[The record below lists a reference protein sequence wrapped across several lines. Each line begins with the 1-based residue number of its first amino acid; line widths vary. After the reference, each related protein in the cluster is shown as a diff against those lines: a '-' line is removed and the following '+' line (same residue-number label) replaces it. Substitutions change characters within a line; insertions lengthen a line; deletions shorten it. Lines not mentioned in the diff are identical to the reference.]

1 MMSEVLNQ
9 DRNLHIVSFDV
20 PFPAN
25 YGGVIDVFYKLK
37 ALKNAGVMI
46 HLHCFAYGREEAAAL
61 NGLCAEVNYYPRKTG
76 FLSSVG
82 WRPYI
87 VESRH
92 SGELLANLTK
102 DNYPILFEGLHS
114 CYYMDHPLLKGRV
127 LVYRESNI
135 EHHYYFHLFR
145 GELNLFKK
153 IYYFAESV
161 KLLLYQNVL
170 KHATMMLVVSQTD
183 ADYLRKRFKGGR
195 VIYMP
200 SFHANDTFMVLT
212 GRGDYALYHGKL
224 SVAENLQAAEYLIK
238 NVFAGSAHRL
248 VIAGL
253 EPPERLR
260 KLVKLHGNVHLIENP
275 DDETMFGLIGKAQVN
290 VLVTFQ
296 ATGLKLKLL
305 NTLFRGRFCL
315 VNRSMVAGTG
325 LESLCDIADEA
336 VGYRNK
342 LDDIM
347 KRDFNLSEVRR
358 RREIL
363 MGNYSNS
370 ANARRLIDLIY
381 GEEE

>member
-1 MMSEVLNQ
+1 MFKNH
-9 DRNLHIVSFDV
+9 LHIVSFDV
-20 PFPAN
+20 PYPAN

-46 HLHCFAYGREEAAAL
+46 HLHCFKYGREEAAAL
-61 NGLCAEVNYYPRKTG
+61 NELCAEVKYYPRKTG
-76 FLSSVG
+76 FLSAVG

-87 VESRH
+87 VESRR
-92 SGELLANLTK
+92 SGELLANLSK

-114 CYYMDHPLLKGRV
+114 CYYMDHPVLKGRK
-127 LVYRESNI
+127 LIYRESNI

-153 IYYFAESV
+153 LFYLTESA
-161 KLLLYQNVL
+161 KLLFYQKIL

-183 ADYLRKRFKGGR
+183 ADYLRKRFKAGR

-200 SFHANDTFMVLT
+200 SFHANDAFTVVP

-224 SVAENLQAAEYLIK
+224 SVAENLQAAEYLITK
-238 NVFAGSAHRL
+238 VFVGSAHRL

-253 EPPERLR
+253 EPPEHLVN
-260 KLVKLHGNVHLIENP
+260 LVKSYRNISLIANP
-275 DDETMFGLIGKAQVN
+275 DDETMFGLIGKAQAN

-315 VNRSMVAGTG
+315 VNRSMVVGTG
-325 LESLCDIADEA
+325 LESLCEIADGADEL
-336 VGYRNK
+336 RNK

-347 KRDFNLSEVRR
+347 KRDFNLSEVKR

-363 MGNYSNS
+363 SGNYSNE
-370 ANARRLIDLIY
+370 ANARRLIHLIY